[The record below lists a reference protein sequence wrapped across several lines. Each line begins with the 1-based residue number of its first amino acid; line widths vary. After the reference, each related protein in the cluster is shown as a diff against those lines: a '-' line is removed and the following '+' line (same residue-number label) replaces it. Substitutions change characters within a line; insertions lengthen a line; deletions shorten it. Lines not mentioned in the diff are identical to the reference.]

1 LFDVIE
7 FDCQPSYS
15 RLFAADSFL
24 WQNKNME
31 TVKRTLTP
39 LEGFSREIGFYLS
52 SWEKSRAEL
61 REIVSDLSLEELAA
75 RILPGA
81 HQIGGLILHLGEA
94 ESGWI
99 HAIIAG
105 KELDDEAK
113 KFAHWYDTTE
123 TDFAEKGY
131 GARECIERIDKIGE
145 MSRRILAQFD
155 DEDLER
161 LFGYRRDSGERVE
174 VSLRWV
180 LHHLIDHEANHKGQI
195 SMLKR
200 LLRETQD

>member
-1 LFDVIE
+1 MKI
-7 FDCQPSYS
+7 
-15 RLFAADSFL
+15 
-24 WQNKNME
+24 
-31 TVKRTLTP
+31 VKRTLEP
-39 LEGFSREIGFYLS
+39 LAGVSREIGFYLS
-52 SWEKSRAEL
+52 GWEASRAEL
-61 REIVSDLSLEELAA
+61 REIVADLSGEELAA
-75 RILPGA
+75 GILPGA

-94 ESGWI
+94 ESSWI

-123 TDFAEKGY
+123 NDFAEKGY
-131 GARECIERIDKIGE
+131 SAKDCIERIDKISE
-145 MSRRILAQFD
+145 MSRAILAKFTD
-155 DEDLER
+155 ADLDR
-161 LFGYRRDSGERVE
+161 LFGYKRDSGERVE

-200 LLRETQD
+200 MLRESQD

>member
-1 LFDVIE
+1 
-7 FDCQPSYS
+7 
-15 RLFAADSFL
+15 
-24 WQNKNME
+24 ME
-31 TVKRTLTP
+31 IVKRTLEP
-39 LEGFSREIGFYLS
+39 FPGVAREIGFYLS
-52 SWEKSRAEL
+52 SWEMIRSEL
-61 REIVSDLSLEELAA
+61 REIVADLSEAELAA
-75 RILPGA
+75 RITPGA

-99 HAIIAG
+99 HAIIAE
-105 KELDDEAK
+105 KELDEEAK

-131 GARECIERIDKIGE
+131 GAKDCLERIDKIGA
-145 MSRRILAQFD
+145 MSRAILAEFK
-155 DEDLER
+155 DEDLDR
-161 LFGYRRDSGERVE
+161 LFGYKRDSGERVE

-200 LLRETQD
+200 ILRG